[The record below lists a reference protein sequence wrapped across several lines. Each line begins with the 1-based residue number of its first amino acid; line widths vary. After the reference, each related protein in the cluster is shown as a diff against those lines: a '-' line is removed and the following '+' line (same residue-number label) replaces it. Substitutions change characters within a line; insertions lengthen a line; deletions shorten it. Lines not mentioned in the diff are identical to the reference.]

1 LVPSQQRFEDLF
13 MAALQA
19 SYPRALA
26 CGDSG
31 VSVEFGDQIHEEI
44 NDLVLALDAS
54 LASAPLAGIIETVP
68 TFRALM
74 IHYDP
79 VEVSYDRVSSHVMA
93 LAASGAKAT
102 NLGRY
107 LRIPVCYEAEYGVDV
122 DRVCRE
128 VGLTLNE
135 LIDIHT
141 LPEYR
146 VFMLGFMP
154 GFAYLGGTNPIL
166 SLPRCAKPRHGAPA
180 GTISIAAGQCAVHA
194 VEGPSG
200 WHWIGRTPV
209 QTIQDGAVPKF
220 AIRPG
225 DKINFYPI
233 SPSAW
238 RTMRDEVLAGVDL
251 LEVLS

>member
-1 LVPSQQRFEDLF
+1 MGMFQF
-13 MAALQA
+13 

-31 VSVEFGDQIHEEI
+31 VSIEFGDHIHEKI
-44 NDLVLALDAS
+44 NERVLALDAS
-54 LASAPLAGIIETVP
+54 LTLTPLVGIIETVP
-68 TFRALM
+68 TYRALM

-79 VEVSYDRVSSHVMA
+79 VEVSFDRVVAHA
-93 LAASGAKAT
+93 LALAESGANAAT
-102 NLGRY
+102 FGHHLK
-107 LRIPVCYEAEYGVDV
+107 IPVCYDPEYGADV

-128 VGLTLNE
+128 LDFSHSE
-135 LIDIHT
+135 LVEAHT

-154 GFAYLGGTNPIL
+154 GFAYLGGTDPIL

-200 WHWIGRTPV
+200 WHWIGRTP
-209 QTIQDGAVPKF
+209 ILNYQDEAVPKF
-220 AIRPG
+220 AIGPG
-225 DKINFYPI
+225 DKITFYPI
-233 SPSAW
+233 SPSTW
-238 RTMRDEVLAGVDL
+238 RHMKRDVLTRVDL